1 MKVSNDIKERMKI
14 GALWLFQSYKV
25 IMGSL
30 LILFVPQKCEELID
44 NSGSNNLD
52 EYQDVICS
60 VSDNL
65 NKKDDLF
72 HDVTLGFNFICVG
85 LFLITYVVE
94 LRRENWCVK
103 YLDINHDYPD
113 NHLDD
118 IIDQKPELKMELRKK
133 NSRYFKIT
141 SITSSVYMINLLLSS
156 IIIYDNYVGIQAVT
170 SYTSYV
176 ALILL
181 KIYNSLFISYTSLKQ
196 EKALSGYITEFSS
209 FNVFDADLEEEN
221 NNDSENTVPKDEVEL
236 KNKKLHKKV
245 EFKEQPVEEIKFDG
259 VVNNN
264 DVILKVN
271 P

>member
-1 MKVSNDIKERMKI
+1 MKVSNDVKERLKI
-14 GALWLFQSYKV
+14 GALWVFQSYKV

-30 LILFVPQKCEELID
+30 LILFVPQKCEELVEY
-44 NSGSNNLD
+44 SGSSD
-52 EYQDVICS
+52 GDYETAICS

-65 NKKDDLF
+65 HKTDDMF
-72 HDVTLGFNFICVG
+72 HNVTLGFNFLCVG

-103 YLDINHDYPD
+103 NFDINHDFPD

-118 IIDQKPELKMELRKK
+118 IIDQKPELKAELYKK
-133 NSRYFKIT
+133 NNRYFKIT
-141 SITSSVYMINLLLSS
+141 SVTSSVYMINLILSS

-181 KIYNSLFISYTSLKQ
+181 KIYNSLSISYSSLKG

-209 FNVFDADLEEEN
+209 FNVFDEDIIVQDDPKEDKEEKPVKELQLEGIDS
-221 NNDSENTVPKDEVEL
+221 NDINLT
-236 KNKKLHKKV
+236 
-245 EFKEQPVEEIKFDG
+245 
-259 VVNNN
+259 
-264 DVILKVN
+264 VN

>member
-1 MKVSNDIKERMKI
+1 MKVDQDLKERLKI
-14 GALWLFQSYKV
+14 GALWVFQSYKV

-30 LILFVPQKCEELID
+30 LILFVPQKCEELVEY
-44 NSGSNNLD
+44 SGSSDGD
-52 EYQDVICS
+52 EYETVICS

-65 NKKDDLF
+65 HKTDDMF
-72 HDVTLGFNFICVG
+72 HNITLGFNFLCVG

-94 LRRENWCVK
+94 LRREHWCVK
-103 YLDINHDYPD
+103 NFDINHDFPD

-118 IIDQKPELKMELRKK
+118 IIDQKPELKAELYKR
-133 NSRYFKIT
+133 NNRYFKIT
-141 SITSSVYMINLLLSS
+141 SLTSSVYMINLILSS

-181 KIYNSLFISYTSLKQ
+181 KIYNSLFISYTSLKG

-209 FNVFDADLEEEN
+209 FNVFDEDIVEKSPKKEKVKKIQFEGID
-221 NNDSENTVPKDEVEL
+221 NNDINLT
-236 KNKKLHKKV
+236 
-245 EFKEQPVEEIKFDG
+245 
-259 VVNNN
+259 
-264 DVILKVN
+264 VN

>member
-1 MKVSNDIKERMKI
+1 MKVDQDLKERLKI
-14 GALWLFQSYKV
+14 GALWVFQSYKV

-30 LILFVPQKCEELID
+30 LILFVPQKCEELVEY
-44 NSGSNNLD
+44 SGSDSD
-52 EYQDVICS
+52 EYETAICS

-65 NKKDDLF
+65 HKTDDMF
-72 HDVTLGFNFICVG
+72 HNITLGFNFLCVG

-94 LRRENWCVK
+94 LRREHWCVK
-103 YLDINHDYPD
+103 NFDINHDFPD

-118 IIDQKPELKMELRKK
+118 IIDQKPELKAELYKR
-133 NSRYFKIT
+133 NNRYFKIT
-141 SITSSVYMINLLLSS
+141 SLTSSVYMINLILSS

-181 KIYNSLFISYTSLKQ
+181 KIYNSLFISYTSLKG

-209 FNVFDADLEEEN
+209 FNVFDEDIVEKSPKKEKVKKIQFEGID
-221 NNDSENTVPKDEVEL
+221 NNDINLT
-236 KNKKLHKKV
+236 
-245 EFKEQPVEEIKFDG
+245 
-259 VVNNN
+259 
-264 DVILKVN
+264 VN

>member
-1 MKVSNDIKERMKI
+1 MKVDQDLKERLKI
-14 GALWLFQSYKV
+14 GALWVFQSYKV

-30 LILFVPQKCEELID
+30 LILFVPQKCEELVEY
-44 NSGSNNLD
+44 SGSSDSD
-52 EYQDVICS
+52 EYETAICS

-65 NKKDDLF
+65 HKTDDMF
-72 HDVTLGFNFICVG
+72 HNITLGFNFLCVG

-94 LRRENWCVK
+94 LRREHWCVK
-103 YLDINHDYPD
+103 NFDINHDFPD

-118 IIDQKPELKMELRKK
+118 IIDQKPELKAELYKR
-133 NSRYFKIT
+133 NNRYFKIT
-141 SITSSVYMINLLLSS
+141 SLTSSVYMINLILSS

-181 KIYNSLFISYTSLKQ
+181 KIYNSLFISYTSLKG

-209 FNVFDADLEEEN
+209 FNVFDEDIVEKSPKKEKVKKIQFEGID
-221 NNDSENTVPKDEVEL
+221 NNDINLT
-236 KNKKLHKKV
+236 
-245 EFKEQPVEEIKFDG
+245 
-259 VVNNN
+259 
-264 DVILKVN
+264 VN

>member
-1 MKVSNDIKERMKI
+1 MRVDQDLKERLKI
-14 GALWLFQSYKV
+14 GALWLFQAYKV

-30 LILFVPQKCEELID
+30 LLLYVPQKCEELVEY
-44 NSGSNNLD
+44 SGSSD
-52 EYQDVICS
+52 GEYESAICS

-72 HDVTLGFNFICVG
+72 HDITLGFNFLCVG
-85 LFLITYVVE
+85 LFLITYIVE

-103 YLDINHDYPD
+103 NLDINHDFPD

-133 NSRYFKIT
+133 NARYFKIT

-156 IIIYDNYVGIQAVT
+156 IIIYNNYVGIQAVT

-181 KIYNSLFISYTSLKQ
+181 KIYNSLFISYTSLHND
-196 EKALSGYITEFSS
+196 KALSGYITEFSS
-209 FNVFDADLEEEN
+209 FNVFDEDLIVQDDPKEEKLEKQVKKIKFEGID
-221 NNDSENTVPKDEVEL
+221 NNDIDLT
-236 KNKKLHKKV
+236 
-245 EFKEQPVEEIKFDG
+245 
-259 VVNNN
+259 
-264 DVILKVN
+264 VN

>member
-1 MKVSNDIKERMKI
+1 MKVDQDLKERLKI
-14 GALWLFQSYKV
+14 GALWVFQSYKV

-30 LILFVPQKCEELID
+30 LILFVPQKCEELFEY
-44 NSGSNNLD
+44 SGSND
-52 EYQDVICS
+52 GEYQDVICS

-72 HDVTLGFNFICVG
+72 HDITLGFNFLCVG

-94 LRRENWCVK
+94 LRREHWCVK
-103 YLDINHDYPD
+103 HLDINHDFPD

-118 IIDQKPELKMELRKK
+118 IIDQKPELKFELRKR
-133 NSRYFKIT
+133 NNRYFKIT
-141 SITSSVYMINLLLSS
+141 SLTSGVYAINLILSS

-181 KIYNSLFISYTSLKQ
+181 KIYNSLYISYDSLQ
-196 EKALSGYITEFSS
+196 NDKALSGYITEFSS
-209 FNVFDADLEEEN
+209 FNVFDEDIVNDKVKENSDETRSPEDVDL
-221 NNDSENTVPKDEVEL
+221 T
-236 KNKKLHKKV
+236 
-245 EFKEQPVEEIKFDG
+245 I
-259 VVNNN
+259 
-264 DVILKVN
+264 N

>member
-1 MKVSNDIKERMKI
+1 MKVDQDLKERLKI
-14 GALWLFQSYKV
+14 GALWVFQSYKV

-30 LILFVPQKCEELID
+30 LILFVPQKCEELVEY
-44 NSGSNNLD
+44 SGSTD
-52 EYQDVICS
+52 GEYETKICS

-65 NKKDDLF
+65 HKTDDMF
-72 HDVTLGFNFICVG
+72 HNITLGFNFLCVG
-85 LFLITYVVE
+85 LFLVTYIVE

-103 YLDINHDYPD
+103 HLDINHDFPD

-141 SITSSVYMINLLLSS
+141 SVTSGVYAINLILSS

-181 KIYNSLFISYTSLKQ
+181 KIYNSLFIGYDSLHND
-196 EKALSGYITEFSS
+196 KALSGYITEFSS
-209 FNVFDADLEEEN
+209 FNVFDEDIVEKSIVNDKVKENSDETRSPEDVDL
-221 NNDSENTVPKDEVEL
+221 
-236 KNKKLHKKV
+236 
-245 EFKEQPVEEIKFDG
+245 I
-259 VVNNN
+259 
-264 DVILKVN
+264 IN

>member
-1 MKVSNDIKERMKI
+1 MKVDQDLKERLKI
-14 GALWLFQSYKV
+14 GALWVFQSYKV

-30 LILFVPQKCEELID
+30 FILFVPQKCEELVEY
-44 NSGSNNLD
+44 SGSTD
-52 EYQDVICS
+52 GEYQDVICS

-72 HDVTLGFNFICVG
+72 HDITLGFNFLCVG
-85 LFLITYVVE
+85 LFLVTYIVE

-103 YLDINHDYPD
+103 HLDINHDFPD

-118 IIDQKPELKMELRKK
+118 IIDQIPELKIELRNR

-141 SITSSVYMINLLLSS
+141 SVTSGVYAINLILSS

-181 KIYNSLFISYTSLKQ
+181 KIYNSLFIGYESLHND
-196 EKALSGYITEFSS
+196 KALSGYITEYSS
-209 FNVFDADLEEEN
+209 FNVFDEDIVEKDIVNDKVKENSDETRSPEDVDL
-221 NNDSENTVPKDEVEL
+221 T
-236 KNKKLHKKV
+236 
-245 EFKEQPVEEIKFDG
+245 I
-259 VVNNN
+259 
-264 DVILKVN
+264 N

>member
-1 MKVSNDIKERMKI
+1 MKVDQDLKERLKI
-14 GALWLFQSYKV
+14 GALWIFQSYKI

-30 LILFVPQKCEELID
+30 LILFVPQKCEELVD
-44 NSGSNNLD
+44 NSGSTNLD

-72 HDVTLGFNFICVG
+72 HDITLGFNFLCVG
-85 LFLITYVVE
+85 LFLITYFVE

-103 YLDINHDYPD
+103 HLDINHDFPD

-118 IIDQKPELKMELRKK
+118 IIDQKPELKIELRKK

-141 SITSSVYMINLLLSS
+141 SITSFIYMINLILSS

-181 KIYNSLFISYTSLKQ
+181 KIYNSLFISYESLHND
-196 EKALSGYITEFSS
+196 KALSGYITEFSS
-209 FNVFDADLEEEN
+209 FNVFDEDIKDN
-221 NNDSENTVPKDEVEL
+221 NKIIND
-236 KNKKLHKKV
+236 KV
-245 EFKEQPVEEIKFDG
+245 ETSPEDI
-259 VVNNN
+259 NLN
-264 DVILKVN
+264 IN

>member
-1 MKVSNDIKERMKI
+1 MKVSNDVKERMKI

-30 LILFVPQKCEELID
+30 LILFVPQKCEELILSD
-44 NSGSNNLD
+44 NSGSSNLD
-52 EYQDVICS
+52 EYKTGICS

-72 HDVTLGFNFICVG
+72 HDITLIFNFLCVG
-85 LFLITYVVE
+85 LFLITYIVE

-103 YLDINHDYPD
+103 NLDINHDFPD

-118 IIDQKPELKMELRKK
+118 IIDTKPELKAELYKK
-133 NSRYFKIT
+133 NNRYFKIT
-141 SITSSVYMINLLLSS
+141 SITSSIYMINLLLSS

-209 FNVFDADLEEEN
+209 FNVFDQDLILK
-221 NNDSENTVPKDEVEL
+221 DSKKNIPKDEIEL
-236 KNKKLHKKV
+236 KNNNLKKKV
-245 EFKEQPVEEIKFDG
+245 LFHNKPVEELQLEDC
-259 VVNNN
+259 VNNN
-264 DVILKVN
+264 DIDLNVN

>member
-1 MKVSNDIKERMKI
+1 MKVDQDLKERLKI

-30 LILFVPQKCEELID
+30 LILFVPQKCEELILSD
-44 NSGSNNLD
+44 DSGSSNLD
-52 EYQDVICS
+52 EYKTGICS

-72 HDVTLGFNFICVG
+72 HDITLFFNFLCVG

-118 IIDQKPELKMELRKK
+118 IIDQKPELKAELYKK
-133 NSRYFKIT
+133 NNRYFKIT
-141 SITSSVYMINLLLSS
+141 SITSSIYMINLLLSS
-156 IIIYDNYVGIQAVT
+156 IIIYNNYVGIQAVT

-209 FNVFDADLEEEN
+209 FNVFDKDLILKESRKN
-221 NNDSENTVPKDEVEL
+221 IPKDEIEL
-236 KNKKLHKKV
+236 KNNNLKKKV
-245 EFKEQPVEEIKFDG
+245 LFDSKQVEKLYLDG
-259 VVNNN
+259 IVNNN
-264 DVILKVN
+264 DIDLNVN

>member
-1 MKVSNDIKERMKI
+1 MKVDQDLKERLKI
-14 GALWLFQSYKV
+14 GALWVFQSYKV

-30 LILFVPQKCEELID
+30 LILFVPQKCEELVEY
-44 NSGSNNLD
+44 SGSTD
-52 EYQDVICS
+52 GEYETKICS

-72 HDVTLGFNFICVG
+72 HDITLGFNFLCVG
-85 LFLITYVVE
+85 LFLVTYVVE

-103 YLDINHDYPD
+103 HLDINHDFPD

-118 IIDQKPELKMELRKK
+118 IIDTKPELKIELHKK
-133 NSRYFKIT
+133 NNRYFKIT
-141 SITSSVYMINLLLSS
+141 SLTSGVYMINLILSS

-181 KIYNSLFISYTSLKQ
+181 KIYNSLFIGYDSLKND
-196 EKALSGYITEFSS
+196 KALSGYITEFSS
-209 FNVFDADLEEEN
+209 FNVFDKDIEEN
-221 NNDSENTVPKDEVEL
+221 DIVNDKVKENSDEIRESEEVDL
-236 KNKKLHKKV
+236 
-245 EFKEQPVEEIKFDG
+245 I
-259 VVNNN
+259 
-264 DVILKVN
+264 IN